1 LSFASRTAIAEL
13 KAAPADDL
21 VHCEECGVIL
31 VRTEASGL

>member
-1 LSFASRTAIAEL
+1 L